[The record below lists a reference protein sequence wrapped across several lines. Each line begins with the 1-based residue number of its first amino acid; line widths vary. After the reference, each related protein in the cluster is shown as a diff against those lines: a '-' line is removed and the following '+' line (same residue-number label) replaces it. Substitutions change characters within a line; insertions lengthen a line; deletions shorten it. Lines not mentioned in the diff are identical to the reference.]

1 MTIQQL
7 IYELQKANL
16 IYCQNNEFRC
26 GNNERAEAAFVAVK
40 AYNKHMPNSHDE
52 VIADLLCDL
61 MHLLDNPDLGFFHLS
76 FNKVLEDAYYFY
88 NNEIEDES

>member
-1 MTIQQL
+1 M
-7 IYELQKANL
+7 
-16 IYCQNNEFRC
+16 NNEFRC

-61 MHLLDNPDLGFFHLS
+61 MRLLDNPDLGFFHRPFSYEIEKAYS
-76 FNKVLEDAYYFY
+76 FYKKD
-88 NNEIEDES
+88 IEDES